1 MEEKIKISIS
11 EEIYELLKKD
21 SFDFDVTHKNKK
33 INLNLF
39 LNILIANYYEDFSKI
54 DLSINKNISKI
65 INNDDPELIK
75 RIIQTVNNSD
85 SLLKKKEKTKSF
97 SFRPTKLIEKAVVH
111 ITNYL
116 INGESISSFYRR
128 LLTSYSKKIKNERE
142 KIIFKETYNN
152 ILNSIKER
160 KETFI
165 EFKSGAIYKNA
176 SIYDIKTPKDE
187 FYNYVLFETNN
198 GIRVT
203 VRLCKIKQVIVL
215 LSPASFLDKN
225 IILFKK
231 SIKYGVQYLLE
242 DNENEP
248 VKIALSSKGIK
259 LYNRIY
265 LYRPDYEE
273 VTNNVYIFYGPYEQ
287 IIQYF
292 RRFGK
297 EAFIVS
303 PLSLRKKMEYFYS
316 DAYKRYK
323 RY

>member
-21 SFDFDVTHKNKK
+21 SLDFDITHKNKK

-75 RIIQTVNNSD
+75 KIIQCVNNSD

-97 SFRPTKLIEKAVVH
+97 SFRPTKLIEKIVVH

-128 LLTSYSKKIKNERE
+128 LFTSYSKKIKNERE

-152 ILNSIKER
+152 ILNSIKVR
-160 KETFI
+160 KKAFI
-165 EFKSGAIYKNA
+165 EFKSGAIYKDA

-215 LSPASFLDKN
+215 SSPSSFLDKN
-225 IILFKK
+225 ITLFKK

-265 LYRPDYEE
+265 LYRPDYED
-273 VTNNVYIFYGPYEQ
+273 VKNNIYTFNGPYDQ
-287 IIQYF
+287 ILQYF

-297 EAFIVS
+297 EAFIIS

-316 DAYKRYK
+316 EAYKRYK

>member
-1 MEEKIKISIS
+1 MILLTKI
-11 EEIYELLKKD
+11 
-21 SFDFDVTHKNKK
+21 KK

-75 RIIQTVNNSD
+75 KIIQCVNNSD

-128 LLTSYSKKIKNERE
+128 LFTSYSKKIKNERE

-152 ILNSIKER
+152 ILNSIKVR
-160 KETFI
+160 KKAFI
-165 EFKSGAIYKNA
+165 EFKSGAIYKDA

-215 LSPASFLDKN
+215 SSPSSFLDKN
-225 IILFKK
+225 ITLFKK

-265 LYRPDYEE
+265 LYRPDYED
-273 VTNNVYIFYGPYEQ
+273 VKNNIYTFNGPYDQ
-287 IIQYF
+287 ILQYF

-297 EAFIVS
+297 EAFIIS

-316 DAYKRYK
+316 EAYKRYK